1 MPSSILWT
9 EQTWREIS
17 TCPTQLMELEIPV
30 IMAVNMMD
38 VVKKNGDRINVKA
51 LEEEFARMTKVL
63 DVEDIIKK
71 VEDSMDDDA
80 ESIITNERYTYIT
93 SIIGRRRR
101 KNRKNFLDLYDGPAR
116 TVRAQAQKQ
125 M

>member
-1 MPSSILWT
+1 
-9 EQTWREIS
+9 
-17 TCPTQLMELEIPV
+17 MELEIPV

-51 LEEEFARMTKVL
+51 LEEEFARMTKVP

-101 KNRKNFLDLYDGPAR
+101 KKRKNFLDLYDGPAR